1 MVLNNG
7 SIEDQFSSESQE
19 PPFSFHNYSKN
30 CISKPMLPNSQP
42 MLPNPQPIIPN
53 LQPILPSSQLVFL
66 DCQQWSINSSN
77 LQLLPSNNTASQ
89 QWSPESQ
96 HLSPNKA
103 SSIIQNSPNSSIS
116 RQFLTNSQQRH
127 STSQDWSPKASQ
139 DGQTPSTTSHQ
150 SSGACVGNSRAFGR
164 QISIFSLLILR
175 EARKMT
181 DADIEQMTQIV
192 LQAEKENQQ
201 IS

>member
-1 MVLNNG
+1 
-7 SIEDQFSSESQE
+7 
-19 PPFSFHNYSKN
+19 
-30 CISKPMLPNSQP
+30 
-42 MLPNPQPIIPN
+42 
-53 LQPILPSSQLVFL
+53 
-66 DCQQWSINSSN
+66 
-77 LQLLPSNNTASQ
+77 LPSNNTASQ
-89 QWSPESQ
+89 QWSLDSQ
-96 HLSPNKA
+96 HLSPNKTN
-103 SSIIQNSPNSSIS
+103 SIIQNSPNSSIS
-116 RQFLTNSQQRH
+116 HQFLTNSQQRH
-127 STSQDWSPKASQ
+127 PTSQGWSPKASQ